1 MRGNHPLQARA
12 HAPFSRHGCP
22 RPSASSHSS
31 TNARTHRGQDGREVD
46 AGPGQNTAQGL
57 GVQLPSVVDLH
68 AGVGRARHGTD
79 PCGAATRSGGRLER
93 PGPRLSNQTVSWHG
107 STAAGRAGSHARN
120 THDRT
125 RRQTGGWS
133 SEDFP
138 AMPMWACHVGMWH
151 PAPCMA
157 DSGPVIR
164 SAGPPR
170 GRPIA
175 LSNWREDGRI
185 GLMSRQEAR
194 SCGLGL
200 IEASIRT
207 LDQSLEA
214 CLRVA
219 GNAEGMRRPCHRP
232 LCRRPSIRRIGIWG
246 APPGPESAVSPVPA
260 V

>member
-1 MRGNHPLQARA
+1 MLQPPQSRAHVPAIVA
-12 HAPFSRHGCP
+12 HAPALHP
-22 RPSASSHSS
+22 TTPQPNAS
-31 TNARTHRGQDGREVD
+31 THRGQDGRKVD
-46 AGPGQNTAQGL
+46 AGPGQNAAQGL

-79 PCGAATRSGGRLER
+79 PCGAATRSGGRLKR
-93 PGPRLSNQTVSWHG
+93 PGPGLSTQTVSRLCG

-133 SEDFP
+133 SADFP
-138 AMPMWACHVGMWH
+138 TMPMWACHVGMWH

-157 DSGPVIR
+157 HSGPVIR

-246 APPGPESAVSPVPA
+246 APPGPESAVFPAPA